1 MNSKYGDA
9 GATFIFES
17 KKRHGIQ
24 PLKTDKL
31 TVNAFNAF
39 IRVHDELPQSPI
51 SIEEISIYTMH
62 IILIIYHFTQC
73 ILTLLSLSFD
83 FGVRS
88 SKMFAVER
96 YVLKCFMT
104 SIHRQSSEKLTF
116 SFVKTLPPV
125 TVVCQCIRY
134 QCFILLPNDWVVFK
148 ICFAILHNIVARN
161 NIQPITFKQAKGKKL
176 SFYAFAL
183 HPGSPVTHPGCLL

>member
-1 MNSKYGDA
+1 MCAFIIGQYHSGDNVSSKYGDA

-73 ILTLLSLSFD
+73 I
-83 FGVRS
+83 
-88 SKMFAVER
+88 
-96 YVLKCFMT
+96 
-104 SIHRQSSEKLTF
+104 
-116 SFVKTLPPV
+116 
-125 TVVCQCIRY
+125 
-134 QCFILLPNDWVVFK
+134 
-148 ICFAILHNIVARN
+148 
-161 NIQPITFKQAKGKKL
+161 
-176 SFYAFAL
+176 
-183 HPGSPVTHPGCLL
+183 